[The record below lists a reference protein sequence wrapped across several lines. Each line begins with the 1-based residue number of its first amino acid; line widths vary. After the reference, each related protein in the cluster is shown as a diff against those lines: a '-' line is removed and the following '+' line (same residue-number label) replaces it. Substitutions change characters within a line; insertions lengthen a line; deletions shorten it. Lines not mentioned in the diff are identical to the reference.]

1 MIPAELSAEIDAI
14 VGGYHADPFRIL
26 GPHAIG
32 DEWVVRAFLPHA
44 ASAAI
49 QLSNGRVEM
58 ERLHPA
64 GFFAVQLLGAP
75 HKYKLAI
82 QSVYGH
88 EEVID
93 DPYRFGPIITNFDL
107 HLHTEGTLH
116 RAWETFGA
124 HPQVIDGVSGV
135 RFAVWAPSALNVTVT
150 GIFNDW
156 DTRRHP
162 MRLRD
167 GGVWELFIPGIQSG
181 DVYKYRVK
189 SQYNDYEQLK
199 CDPYA
204 FRAEVP
210 PKTASVVHRWTGYQW
225 NDGAWMSQRANTH
238 WLEAPMSV
246 YEVHLESWMKN
257 DLGDPLSY
265 RQLAHTLVEYVR
277 RLHYTHIE
285 LMPIMEHPY
294 SGSWGYQVTGF
305 FAATSRFGTPED
317 FMFFIDACHQAG
329 IGVLLDW
336 VPGHFPKD
344 AHGLA
349 WFDGTALYEHADPR
363 QGEHRGW
370 GTNVFNYGRN
380 EVRTFLV
387 SNAIFWLEQFHIDGL
402 RVDAVASMLFLDY
415 GREADGDWIPNQFG
429 GRENLD
435 AVEFLKQFNIAAH
448 RVPGAITIAE
458 ESTSFGAVTHPVY
471 MGGLGFTMKWN
482 MGWMHDMFNYFKLEP
497 IFRRFN
503 QTNITFS
510 LLYAFTENFLL
521 PISHDEV
528 VHGKSSL
535 IGKMPGDEWQR
546 FANVRA
552 FLGYMYGHPGK
563 KLLFMGQELGPY
575 EEWNWQTQ
583 IRWELLDYDFHRRLQ
598 ALVAE
603 LNKLYKSE
611 PALYEVDN
619 SHTGFEWIDFRDVD
633 ASVIA
638 FQRRAKNPE
647 DFLVF
652 VCNFTPVPRYQ
663 YRIGVPRDGNYTE
676 LLNTDSNIFGG
687 SNMGNFGWRN
697 ADPIKS
703 HGHNFS
709 LSLTLPPL
717 SVVIFKPEKPEAP
730 VTPE

>member
-1 MIPAELSAEIDAI
+1 MLQAEIDAI
-14 VGGYHADPFRIL
+14 VGGYHADPFHIL
-26 GPHAIG
+26 GPHKADSG
-32 DEWVVRAFLPHA
+32 WTVRAFLPEA
-44 ASAAI
+44 ESAAI
-49 QLSNGRVEM
+49 QTANHYVAM
-58 ERLHPA
+58 ERVHDA
-64 GFFAVQLLGAP
+64 GFFIGAVPGETEP
-75 HKYKLAI
+75 YRLAL
-82 QSVYGH
+82 QTVYGH
-88 EEVID
+88 QQTID
-93 DPYRFGPIITNFDL
+93 DPYRFGPIISDFDL

-124 HPQVIDGVSGV
+124 HLQTLDGVAGV
-135 RFAVWAPSALNVTVT
+135 RFAVWAPSALSVTVT

-189 SQYNDYEQLK
+189 GRYDDFEQLK

-210 PKTASVVHRWTGYQW
+210 PKTASVVHEWTGYQW
-225 NDGAWMSQRANTH
+225 RDGNWLDTRNKTN
-238 WLEAPMSV
+238 WLEAPISV
-246 YEVHLESWMKN
+246 YEVHLESWMK
-257 DLGDPLSY
+257 DPAGNPLTY
-265 RQLAHTLVEYVR
+265 RQFAHTLVEYVK
-277 RLHYTHIE
+277 RLNYTHIE

-305 FAATSRFGTPED
+305 FAVTSRFGSPED
-317 FMFFIDACHQAG
+317 FMYFVDACHQAG
-329 IGVLLDW
+329 IGVILDW

-344 AHGLA
+344 THGLA

-363 QGEHRGW
+363 QGEHHGW

-387 SNAIFWLEQFHIDGL
+387 SNAIFWLEHFHLDGL

-415 GREADGDWIPNQFG
+415 GREGGDWVPNQYG
-429 GRENLD
+429 GRENLE

-458 ESTSFGAVTHPVY
+458 ESTSFGSVTRPVY

-482 MGWMHDMFNYFKLEP
+482 MGWMHDMFNYFKLDP
-497 IFRRFN
+497 VFRRFN
-503 QTNITFS
+503 QSNITFS

-528 VHGKSSL
+528 VHGKSPL
-535 IGKMPGDEWQR
+535 VGKMPGDEWQR

-575 EEWNWQTQ
+575 TEWDWQSQ
-583 IRWELLDYDFHRRLQ
+583 IPWELLEYEFHRKLQ
-598 ALVAE
+598 TLVAE
-603 LNKLYKSE
+603 LNRLYQSE
-611 PALYEVDN
+611 PALYEVDSSFN
-619 SHTGFEWIDFRDVD
+619 GFEWVDFRDVD
-633 ASVIA
+633 SSVIA
-638 FQRRAKNPE
+638 FLRRAKNPR
-647 DFLVF
+647 DFLLF
-652 VCNFTPVPRYQ
+652 VCNFTPQPRHG
-663 YRIGVPRDGNYTE
+663 YRLGVPRDGNYAE
-676 LLNTDSNIFGG
+676 ILNTDSSQFGG

-697 ADPIKS
+697 ADPRAS
-703 HGHNFS
+703 HGHPFS

-717 SVVIFKPEKPEAP
+717 SVVVFKPEKDE
-730 VTPE
+730 

>member
-1 MIPAELSAEIDAI
+1 MLPAEFLAEIDAL
-14 VGGYHADPFRIL
+14 VGGYHADAFRIL
-26 GPHAIG
+26 GPHVTNSG
-32 DEWVVRAFLPHA
+32 WSVRSFLPHA
-44 ASAAI
+44 NAAFVETA
-49 QLSNGRVEM
+49 GRQVPM
-58 ERLHPA
+58 TRVHDA
-64 GFFAVQLLGAP
+64 GFFLADLPGTPAP
-75 HKYKLAI
+75 YRLIAANPG
-82 QSVYGH
+82 QDPQPL
-88 EEVID
+88 E
-93 DPYRFGPIITNFDL
+93 DPYRFGPIISNFDL

-124 HPQVIDGVSGV
+124 HPQVIDGVPGV
-135 RFAVWAPSALNVTVT
+135 RFAVWAPAALSVTVT
-150 GIFNDW
+150 GAFNDW
-156 DTRRHP
+156 HDTRHP

-167 GGVWELFIPGIQSG
+167 GGVWELFLPGIQSG

-189 SQYNDYEQLK
+189 SRHNDYVQLK

-210 PKTASVVHRWTGYQW
+210 PLTASVVHEWTGYQW
-225 NDGAWMSQRANTH
+225 TDAEWMDHRAKTN

-246 YEVHLESWMKN
+246 YEVHLESWMHDEN
-257 DLGDPLSY
+257 GRPLTY
-265 RQLAHTLVEYVR
+265 RQFAQILVEYVR
-277 RLHYTHIE
+277 RLNYTHIE

-317 FMFFIDACHQAG
+317 FMYFVDACHRAG
-329 IGVLLDW
+329 IGVILDW

-363 QGEHRGW
+363 QGEHRAW
-370 GTNVFNYGRN
+370 GTHVFNYGRN

-387 SNAIFWLEQFHIDGL
+387 SNALFWLEQFHIDGL

-415 GREADGDWIPNQFG
+415 GREHGEWIPNQFG
-429 GRENLD
+429 GRENLE

-448 RVPGAITIAE
+448 KVPGAITIAE

-497 IFRRFN
+497 VFRRFN
-503 QTNITFS
+503 QSNITFS

-535 IGKMPGDEWQR
+535 VGKMPGDEWQR

-552 FLGYMYGHPGK
+552 FLAYMYGHPGK
-563 KLLFMGQELGPY
+563 KLLFMGQELGQY
-575 EEWNWQTQ
+575 EEWDWQGQ
-583 IRWELLDYDFHRRLQ
+583 IRWELLEFHFHRKLQ
-598 ALVAE
+598 ALIAE
-603 LNKLYKSE
+603 LNKLYKSQ
-611 PALYEVDN
+611 PALYEVDTSFN
-619 SHTGFEWIDFRDVD
+619 GFEWIDFRDVD

-638 FQRRAKNPE
+638 FLRRGKNPD

-652 VCNFTPVPRYQ
+652 VCNFTPVPRHH
-663 YRIGVPRDGNYTE
+663 YRIGVPRDGNYME
-676 LLNTDSNIFGG
+676 ILNTDSSAFGG
-687 SNMGNFGWRN
+687 SNMGNMGWRN
-697 ADPIKS
+697 ADAHKS
-703 HGHNFS
+703 HGHPFS

-717 SVVIFKPEKPEAP
+717 AVVVFQPERLAPPE
-730 VTPE
+730 